1 MGLFSAIG
9 NTLLN
14 ATKTFETVVQH
25 PIESIKTIGNQTAFN
40 NLSQKTNSAPLI
52 NQIGNI
58 LLSTGT
64 AAAAVVAGGAA
75 LGSTTA
81 RAIGTSVVGAATKLV
96 PSTTKG
102 KIAAAVIAPVVASAV
117 ISNPGGALS
126 TVSKT
131 VNAQID
137 LGKTIANPS
146 LNAAEQ
152 YLKEHP
158 GASVALGA
166 GALAVV
172 GGGVGLAANTVA
184 TYLNSSA
191 TRENTNSTSSPDT
204 ALNGSLPVDTTSRL
218 SAPEVMTS
226 PAAAPTAPQSAII
239 PQTQTIT
246 SSNISVRRKKHYKK
260 LTIAP
265 ISQRVNVI
273 VSNRSVGTTNKTYL
287 NRGIY
292 A

>member
-1 MGLFSAIG
+1 MGILSSIG
-9 NTLLN
+9 KTLLD

-25 PIESIKTIGNQTAFN
+25 PVQSIKTIGNGAAFN
-40 NLSQKTNSAPLI
+40 ELSQKTNSQPLV

-64 AAAAVVAGGAA
+64 AAALVIGGGAA

-81 RAIGTSVVGAATKLV
+81 RSIGTTVLSSANKLV

-102 KIAAAVIAPVVASAV
+102 KVIAAIAAPVVGSAI

-126 TVSKT
+126 AVTKT
-131 VNAQID
+131 AKAQID
-137 LGKTIANPS
+137 LGKVIANPS
-146 LNAAEQ
+146 VSSAEQ

-158 GASVALGA
+158 GASVAIGA
-166 GALAVV
+166 GTVAAI
-172 GGGVGLAANTVA
+172 GGGLGLAANTAA
-184 TYLNSSA
+184 TFLNSRA
-191 TRENTNSTSSPDT
+191 TNANTAASEIPDKAALVLPTQKGISIEPIEDKPAT
-204 ALNGSLPVDTTSRL
+204 ASIAPPEQLPKT
-218 SAPEVMTS
+218 
-226 PAAAPTAPQSAII
+226 
-239 PQTQTIT
+239 PQTQTVSPGGT
-246 SSNISVRRKKHYKK
+246 NKRKKHYRK

-265 ISQRVNVI
+265 ISQKVNVI
-273 VSNRSVGTTNKTYL
+273 VSNRSIGTTNKTYL